1 MTPTAP
7 FADDNPLRQ
16 AVRAQYHADER
27 ECVAQLLAEYAGG
40 GGADERARTAHI
52 ARELVTAIRADRRA
66 HGGLDAFLHEYQ
78 LSGEEGVALM
88 CLAEALLRI
97 PDARTADALIEDK
110 LAGADWK
117 AHLGQSES
125 VFVNVS
131 TWALMLTGKALD
143 AAAPARLGRRL
154 TALLARSGEPLIR
167 AAIVRAMK
175 IMGRQFVLAEDIHA
189 ALRRARAGQ
198 RRGYSYS
205 YDMLGEA
212 ARTAA
217 DAQRYFDAYLQAIE
231 AIGAHAAEAAATEA
245 AARPGISVKL
255 SALHPRYEFAQAARM
270 MRELLPRMRA
280 LCMAARRH
288 DIGLTIDAE
297 ESERLDPSMSLLEAL
312 APLRELRDWDGLGF
326 AVQAYQKRAPALLD
340 WLRDLAEKS
349 KLRLMIRLVK
359 GAYWDR
365 EIKHAQV
372 HGFADYPVFTR
383 KAASDVSYLVC
394 ARALLAHPARFF
406 PLFATHN
413 AHSVAAILACAGAR
427 RDFEFQCLHGMG
439 ETLYAQVLARHN
451 AACRIYAPVG
461 PHRELLAYL
470 VRRLLENGANT
481 SFVGRLV
488 DKQLPLARILR
499 DPAET
504 LAESPAPH
512 PRIPTPPRLYAPRA
526 NSAGMNWFDS
536 ATLAQYYRAVG
547 GLRTRAWEARAV
559 TPGGGAENVAGVA
572 TASTAVTVINPASGE
587 SVGAWRVDGERD
599 MGVALDANSDSAADG
614 DVGGAEPRTVT
625 PGGGAN
631 TATTATTVTN
641 PATGESVGTWRATG
655 ERDINVALDAAS
667 AAAADWDA
675 RGADARAAV
684 LEAAAD
690 LFEHHRDEFLYLCA
704 AEAGKTLPDAISE
717 VREAVD
723 FLRYYAARARRD
735 FAPHALPG
743 PTGECNQLQLH
754 GRGVFACIS
763 PWNFP
768 LAIFAGQIGA
778 ALAAGN
784 CVIAKPAEQTPLI
797 AAHACALLHRA
808 GAPAAVLQC
817 LPGGAEVGAR
827 LVADARIDAVAF
839 TGSVAAAK
847 RIHCALAQHAGA
859 IRPLLAETG
868 GINAMIVDSSALPEQ
883 VTADVIASAFQ
894 SAGQRCSALRVL
906 YLQRE
911 IADDMLR
918 MLRGAMAELQ
928 LGDPLDPATDI
939 GPIID
944 RAARERLNAH
954 VTDCRNRGFRVTI
967 GAAAPRELARR
978 GNFFSPV
985 IIEVGGIAD
994 IGGEVFGP
1002 VLHIARFASA
1012 DMERVVDDINA
1023 AGYGLTFGIHSRIQ
1037 SVVARIRARIKV
1049 GNLYVNRNV
1058 IGAVVGAQPFGGE
1071 RLSGTGPK
1079 AGGPNYLR
1087 AFAVERAT
1095 SIDTT
1100 AAGGNASLLS
1110 LGGE

>member
-27 ECVAQLLAEYAGG
+27 ECVARLLEEYAAGG
-40 GGADERARTAHI
+40 NAGERARIADI
-52 ARELVTAIRADRRA
+52 ARGLVMAIRADSET
-66 HGGLDAFLHEYQ
+66 HGGLDAFLLEYR
-78 LSGEEGVALM
+78 LSSEEGVALM

-97 PDARTADALIEDK
+97 PDAPTADALIEDK
-110 LAGADWK
+110 LAGGDWK
-117 AHLGQSES
+117 AHLGRSES
-125 VFVNVS
+125 IFVNVS

-143 AAAPARLGRRL
+143 AAAPQRLGGHI

-167 AAIVRAMK
+167 AALARAMK
-175 IMGRQFVLAEDIHA
+175 IMGRQFVLAEDIYA
-189 ALRRARAGQ
+189 ALRASRAGE

-212 ARTAA
+212 ARTEA
-217 DAQRYFDAYLQAIE
+217 DARRYFDAYREAIE
-231 AIGAHAAEAAATEA
+231 AIGEHAAASASMNTS
-245 AARPGISVKL
+245 ARPGISVKL
-255 SALHPRYEFAQAARM
+255 SALHPRYEFAQAARV
-270 MRELLPRMRA
+270 MRELLPRVRE
-280 LCMAARRH
+280 LCAAARRH
-288 DIGLTIDAE
+288 HLGLTIDAE
-297 ESERLDPSMSLLEAL
+297 ESERLDPSLSLLEAL
-312 APLRELRDWDGLGF
+312 APMRELRDWDGLGF
-326 AVQAYQKRAPALLD
+326 VVQAYQKRAPALLD

-349 KLRLMIRLVK
+349 KRRLMLRLVK

-394 ARALLAHPARFF
+394 ARKLLAQPARFF

-439 ETLYAQVLARHN
+439 ETLYAQVLARHD

-481 SFVGRLV
+481 SFVNRQA
-488 DKQLPLARILR
+488 DKHLPLARILR

-504 LAESPAPH
+504 LAKSPAPH
-512 PRIPTPPRLYAPRA
+512 PRIPKPPRLYDDRA
-526 NSAGMNWFDS
+526 NSAGMNLFDS
-536 ATLAQYYRAVG
+536 GTLAQYYRAAAS
-547 GLRTRAWEARAV
+547 LRARRWEARAM
-559 TPGGGAENVAGVA
+559 TPGGGAGE
-572 TASTAVTVINPASGE
+572 ASHAAAVINPASGE
-587 SVGAWRVDGERD
+587 SVG
-599 MGVALDANSDSAADG
+599 MLHAA
-614 DVGGAEPRTVT
+614 
-625 PGGGAN
+625 
-631 TATTATTVTN
+631 
-641 PATGESVGTWRATG
+641 G
-655 ERDINVALDAAS
+655 ERDIEAALDS
-667 AAAADWDA
+667 AAAAAAEWNA
-675 RGADARAAV
+675 VNCDARAAM
-684 LEAAAD
+684 LENAAE
-690 LFEHHRDEFLYLCA
+690 LFERHRDEFLYLCT
-704 AEAGKTLPDAISE
+704 AEAGKTLPDAIAE

-735 FAPHALPG
+735 FAPCALPG
-743 PTGECNQLQLH
+743 PTGESNQLELH
-754 GRGVFACIS
+754 GRGVFVCIS

-768 LAIFAGQIGA
+768 LAIFTGQVAA

-784 CVIAKPAEQTPLI
+784 CVIAKPAEQTPLV
-797 AAHACALLHRA
+797 AALACALLHRA
-808 GAPAAVLQC
+808 GAPAAALHC
-817 LPGGAEVGAR
+817 LPGGADVGAR
-827 LVADARIDAVAF
+827 LVADARIDGVAF

-847 RIHCALAQHAGA
+847 RIQLALAQTAGA

-868 GINAMIVDSSALPEQ
+868 GVNAMIVDSSALPEQ
-883 VTADVIASAFQ
+883 VTGDVIASAFQ
-894 SAGQRCSALRVL
+894 SAGQRCSALRML

-911 IADDMLR
+911 IADGMLE

-928 LGDPLDPATDI
+928 LGDPLDLASDI

-944 RAARERLNAH
+944 RAARERLDAH
-954 VTDCRNRGFRVTI
+954 VAECRARGFRVIT
-967 GAAAPRELARR
+967 GPAAPRELAQR

-985 IIEVGGIAD
+985 IIEVRGIND
-994 IGGEVFGP
+994 IKGEVFGP
-1002 VLHIARFASA
+1002 VLHIARFDSA
-1012 DMERVVDDINA
+1012 GLERVIDDINA
-1023 AGYGLTFGIHSRIQ
+1023 RGYGLTFGVHSRIQ
-1037 SVVARIRARIKV
+1037 SGVARIRARIKA
-1049 GNLYVNRNV
+1049 GNIYVNRNT

-1071 RLSGTGPK
+1071 GLSGTGPK

-1087 AFAVERAT
+1087 AFAVERST

-1110 LGGE
+1110 LDGE